1 MTFLVGLL
9 FFGPAANAWYSMI
22 FKVLPSTSLISTL
35 KKAILGQVS
44 KKKSTLRLISRID
57 IYSEKLMWLSS
68 LSFLNNIRSSL
79 GLPSHVFSLLRG
91 WFKVV
96 TSPWKHG
103 WIRFVLIY
111 LPFGSGK
118 SAFVLFYHV
127 NSYVQYEVLVMSASF
142 VLHVS
147 SFDCLC
153 KPYVLTE
160 VTLVSLHLHKTWNAH
175 LQWDRLLADRRLYQ
189 L

>member
-1 MTFLVGLL
+1 MSDWCAQLVENGGSSDDDTDKSITTKNIVYSRVVMTFLVGLL

-79 GLPSHVFSLLRG
+79 GLPSHVSSLLRG
-91 WFKVV
+91 
-96 TSPWKHG
+96 
-103 WIRFVLIY
+103 
-111 LPFGSGK
+111 
-118 SAFVLFYHV
+118 
-127 NSYVQYEVLVMSASF
+127 
-142 VLHVS
+142 
-147 SFDCLC
+147 
-153 KPYVLTE
+153 
-160 VTLVSLHLHKTWNAH
+160 
-175 LQWDRLLADRRLYQ
+175 
-189 L
+189 

>member
-1 MTFLVGLL
+1 MSDWCAQLVENGGSSDDDTDKSITTKNIVYSRVVMTFLVGLL

-91 WFKVV
+91 
-96 TSPWKHG
+96 
-103 WIRFVLIY
+103 
-111 LPFGSGK
+111 
-118 SAFVLFYHV
+118 
-127 NSYVQYEVLVMSASF
+127 
-142 VLHVS
+142 
-147 SFDCLC
+147 
-153 KPYVLTE
+153 
-160 VTLVSLHLHKTWNAH
+160 
-175 LQWDRLLADRRLYQ
+175 
-189 L
+189 